1 MNSSPPRTNSAPS
14 QMTSIL
20 ASASLYSPNPLAPAL
35 YHQFPKADQSRQ
47 PAGSSRGRA
56 QHFRSRTKRGEIRQR
71 GDFALASRH
80 DCAGVAFYWR
90 ADRAH
95 RLDRLQG
102 AEAEKAVS
110 YLALRRTIRAVRIEI
125 NDEAA
130 PHGRPT

>member
-1 MNSSPPRTNSAPS
+1 
-14 QMTSIL
+14 
-20 ASASLYSPNPLAPAL
+20 
-35 YHQFPKADQSRQ
+35 
-47 PAGSSRGRA
+47 
-56 QHFRSRTKRGEIRQR
+56 
-71 GDFALASRH
+71 
-80 DCAGVAFYWR
+80 VAFYWR

-102 AEAEKAVS
+102 AEAEKAVP